1 MSRRRPGFS
10 LVELMIVVAVIG
22 ILAAIAIPNIMSMQ
36 LKARRSE
43 VPATIDGIRVCESA
57 YELVF
62 NDFVTTPTS
71 PREDALLDKKLAP
84 WLTSPEWTRLGYQP
98 SGDVRGNY
106 TVLATPKDFT
116 VYGHADVD
124 DDGEIVV
131 YTGTREVPAAISSA
145 YEGLF

>member
-1 MSRRRPGFS
+1 MSRARPGFS
-10 LVELMIVVAVIG
+10 LVELMIVIAVIS
-22 ILAAIAIPNIMSMQ
+22 ILAAIAVPNIISMQ

-43 VPATIDGIRVCESA
+43 VPATIDGIRACETA

-71 PREDALLDKKLAP
+71 PREDALLDRKLAP

-131 YTGTREVPAAISSA
+131 YTGTREVPAAISPA
-145 YEGLF
+145 YEGVY

>member
-1 MSRRRPGFS
+1 MSRSRPGFS
-10 LVELMIVVAVIG
+10 LVELMIVVAVIS
-22 ILAAIAIPNIMSMQ
+22 ILAAIAIPNIISMQ

-43 VPATIDGIRVCESA
+43 VPATIDGIRTCETA

-71 PREDALLDKKLAP
+71 PRDDALLDKKLAP

-106 TVLATPKDFT
+106 TVLATPKDFI

-131 YTGTREVPAAISSA
+131 YTGTRELPAAVAPA
-145 YEGLF
+145 YEGVF

>member
-1 MSRRRPGFS
+1 
-10 LVELMIVVAVIG
+10 MIVVAVIG

-43 VPATIDGIRVCESA
+43 VPATIDGIRICESA

-98 SGDVRGNY
+98 SGGVRGNY

-131 YTGTREVPAAISSA
+131 YTGTREVPAAISPA